1 MFLRVIPHL
10 ACSNMCRIYG
20 DVAQCQKYKQGC
32 LKQQPFSVFF
42 FMSVGLYIRPSVCLT
57 YQPGSLKR
65 NFVLYVSVG
74 RSVCLS
80 VCLFC
85 DCPSVGMSFC
95 LGVCVY
101 VCPSV
106 RMFVGLPVCSYVGM
120 SACLISACLISACLP
135 VCPSDSLHACLYV
148 CPSVGQSVC
157 LSVCPLEPRSR
168 RDFLTSCRKR
178 MTPAP
183 RRILIAYT
191 CSNNKQRPAV
201 VRLTLD
207 IGSLID

>member
-95 LGVCVY
+95 LSGRLC
-101 VCPSV
+101 
-106 RMFVGLPVCSYVGM
+106 
-120 SACLISACLISACLP
+120 
-135 VCPSDSLHACLYV
+135 
-148 CPSVGQSVC
+148 VC
-157 LSVCPLEPRSR
+157 LSVGTYVCRSAGL
-168 RDFLTSCRKR
+168 FVCRYVC
-178 MTPAP
+178 
-183 RRILIAYT
+183 L
-191 CSNNKQRPAV
+191 SDLGLSDLGLSS
-201 VRLTLD
+201 RL
-207 IGSLID
+207 SV

>member
-1 MFLRVIPHL
+1 
-10 ACSNMCRIYG
+10 
-20 DVAQCQKYKQGC
+20 
-32 LKQQPFSVFF
+32 
-42 FMSVGLYIRPSVCLT
+42 MSL
-57 YQPGSLKR
+57 
-65 NFVLYVSVG
+65 SVG

-80 VCLFC
+80 AFFVIVRPSVCL
-85 DCPSVGMSFC
+85 SVC